1 MQNGN
6 IATCKSATWNN
17 ALHKN
22 SATREKLQ
30 HEKMSTTQKSATWR
44 WCSMK
49 KVQHEKSETCKKCN
63 MKKCINYHSEI
74 RKKCTRIVYYIAQ
87 MDNGPS
93 VNRPLYTGLWK
104 KMLNHIKTSSFLDL
118 FERRLKL
125 WNCKDCSCNIILY
138 ILIELLLD
146 FFPKYN
152 SFLFWVIWKATYLKS
167 HFGMG
172 VLR

>member
-1 MQNGN
+1 
-6 IATCKSATWNN
+6 
-17 ALHKN
+17 
-22 SATREKLQ
+22 
-30 HEKMSTTQKSATWR
+30 MSTTQKSATWR

-93 VNRPLYTGLWK
+93 FNGPLYTSLWK
-104 KMLNHIKTSSFLDL
+104 KVPNHIKTPSFLDL

-125 WNCKDCSCNIILY
+125 WNCKNCSCNIYRPYISNVRY

-146 FFPKYN
+146 FLPKYN
-152 SFLFWVIWKATYLKS
+152 SFLF
-167 HFGMG
+167 
-172 VLR
+172 